1 MCFFKFY
8 QKRHVDRVKLDLRL
22 LDLNL
27 HLHFVVGLRH
37 SLELPDGV
45 SGEAS
50 PLGPIVQH
58 EAFGRLIV
66 HKVGRGTDPETS
78 QSLSL

>member
-1 MCFFKFY
+1 MDG
-8 QKRHVDRVKLDLRL
+8 VELDLRL
-22 LDLNL
+22 LDLDGHL
-27 HLHFVVGLRH
+27 HLVVGLRH
-37 SLELPDGV
+37 GLELPDGV

-78 QSLSL
+78 VSPCLYKKQSLRDLG